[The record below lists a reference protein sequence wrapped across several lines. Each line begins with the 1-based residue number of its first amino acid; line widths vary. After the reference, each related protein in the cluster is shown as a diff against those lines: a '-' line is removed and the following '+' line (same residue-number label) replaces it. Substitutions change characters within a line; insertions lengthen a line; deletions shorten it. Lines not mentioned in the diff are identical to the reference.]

1 MAENIS
7 VNSVMDIINGG
18 SIIVTWSYL
27 DNMFKPE
34 YAIMIKGDITYDIKF
49 SYDNAVYDTKEAM
62 LWSIKNR
69 LDLIFDF
76 RMYTNIYDLNKWSSQ
91 FGMHF
96 SYHVEEK
103 EENEPTVVVDNIK
116 MILVYCFLESYDRYR
131 IVNEK
136 VRNKYPDA
144 LILNPYVMTANDSN
158 PKNAFPIF
166 YTVEQIKKIS
176 CIDMVYIDLEYLNK
190 EHKPNWNKLKDLIHT
205 CNDAKILIE
214 YSHTME
220 SEYRYLVCSS
230 AIDQF
235 NSEIKEFSKIDC
247 TAPYPWY
254 IEDITQTYLI
264 YPKERCTA
272 RLRHSV
278 ITENSDMG
286 KLDPAVNHYY
296 LTIKSPAIYAG
307 VRMEDE
313 KEITK
318 EEYELLLKWSDPN
331 GNTIT
336 KTRLNVQVPSSDLI
350 KLISIDHF
358 TSGRMAYWSYDI
370 MEVEFR
376 NPPVD
381 CITYGMIMNE
391 LPLLKESILY
401 NEDNKFIH
409 NITGNKAYSNKSL
422 AFNDFDNPIAKL
434 AVKEGN
440 PDDVQ

>member
-1 MAENIS
+1 MAENIG

-27 DNMFKPE
+27 DNKFKPE
-34 YAIMIKGDITYDIKF
+34 YAIMVKGDITYDIKF
-49 SYDNAVYDTKEAM
+49 SYDNTVYDTKDAM
-62 LWSIKNR
+62 LWSIKDR
-69 LDLIFDF
+69 LNVIFDF
-76 RMYTNIYDLNKWSSQ
+76 RMYTNIYDLNNWSAQ

-103 EENEPTVVVDNIK
+103 KEEEPATTDVSK
-116 MILVYCFLESYDRYR
+116 TILVYCFLESYDRYR

-136 VRNKYPDA
+136 VHNKYPDA
-144 LILNPYVMTANDSN
+144 LILNPYTMVANDSN

-166 YTVEQIKKIS
+166 YTVDQIKKLS
-176 CIDMVYIDLEYLNK
+176 CINMVYIDLEYLNK

-205 CNDAKILIE
+205 CNDTKIPIE

-220 SEYRYLVCSS
+220 SEYRYLVYSS
-230 AIDQF
+230 TIDQF
-235 NSEIKEFSKIDC
+235 NSEIISKTGC
-247 TAPYPWY
+247 TTPYPWY
-254 IEDITQTYLI
+254 TEDITQTYLI

-272 RLRHSV
+272 RLRHSI

-286 KLDPAVNHYY
+286 KLDPVVNHYY

-307 VRMEDE
+307 VRTEDE
-313 KEITK
+313 REITK
-318 EEYELLLKWSDPN
+318 EEYELLLKWSDPKA
-331 GNTIT
+331 NTIK
-336 KTRLNVQVPSSDLI
+336 KTRLNVQVPGSDLI
-350 KLISIDHF
+350 KMISIDHF
-358 TSGRMAYWSYDI
+358 ISGRMAYWSYDI

-381 CITYGMIMNE
+381 CITYEMIMNE
-391 LPLLKESILY
+391 LPLLKESLLQ
-401 NEDNKFIH
+401 NEDNKFVH

-434 AVKEGN
+434 EVKEGN